1 MCCHTA
7 GIGEGGS
14 GARIS
19 EELRQSWKFPLYLK
33 KFGSSHAML
42 QAKGDQAILEIIAQ
56 SVNESEYVDG
66 VVILAMDESYS
77 IDGEV
82 NLADGEVCVP
92 NRFVGESVKRH
103 ENLYFGASVHTNRKD
118 ALEELEWS
126 KENGAILIKWL
137 PNIQD
142 IDLIETTTRGWWP
155 SICHC

>member
-1 MCCHTA
+1 M
-7 GIGEGGS
+7 
-14 GARIS
+14 
-19 EELRQSWKFPLYLK
+19 LR
-33 KFGSSHAML
+33 
-42 QAKGDQAILEIIAQ
+42 AKGDQAILEIIAQ
-56 SVNESEYVDG
+56 YVNESEYVDG
-66 VVILAMDESYS
+66 AVILAMDESCP

-103 ENLYFGASVHTNRKD
+103 ENLYFGASVHPNRKD

-126 KENGAILIKWL
+126 KENGAVLIKWL

-142 IDLIETTTRGWWP
+142 IELIETTTRGWWP